1 MDRGFA
7 GQTPETA
14 FIPELRAALRYS
26 KGAIGTMAGFA
37 ATGFGAL
44 GAGSGLAAGAAG
56 VSGTDPVTS
65 PDSPR
70 RARGIGG

>member
-1 MDRGFA
+1 MQLF
-7 GQTPETA
+7 
-14 FIPELRAALRYS
+14 LRYS

-37 ATGFGAL
+37 ATGFGVL

-70 RARGIGG
+70 RARGIGGCAATRFAGEVVA